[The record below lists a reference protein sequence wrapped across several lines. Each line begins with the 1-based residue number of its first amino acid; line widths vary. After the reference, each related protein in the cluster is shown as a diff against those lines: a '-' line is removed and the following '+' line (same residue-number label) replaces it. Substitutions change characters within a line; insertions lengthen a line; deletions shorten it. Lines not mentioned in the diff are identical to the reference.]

1 MKFTLLY
8 KGMKTGSTV
17 SMYVDN
23 KTKTFL
29 QTWFALASNPETE
42 RSHNLERARL
52 ILDSRNLRTHVQAVN
67 CLNCLPVTV
76 WLKNVSSDNALN
88 ITAHVVPMIRS
99 PSSHQKWIFSLTLI
113 NSRILQMEK
122 PDVAMVVLLL

>member
-23 KTKTFL
+23 RTKTFL

-52 ILDSRNLRTHVQAVN
+52 ILDSRNLRTHVQAVDT
-67 CLNCLPVTV
+67 VTV